1 MIKLRNF
8 FKSFGPKN
16 VLRSL
21 DLDVDSGE
29 IVTIRGKNGSG
40 KTTFLKALSTLEKPD
55 DYDLAEID
63 GFDLVRNSEEVRA
76 RVGFLSHNPPYYPE
90 LTGLENLDFWLDLHP
105 GNYDSNYSG
114 ELLAQVGLIMFKD
127 DMAGNY
133 SRGMIQRL
141 GFAISIAHSPTT
153 LLLDEPLTGLDDDGS
168 QIIEDHLLRLKDNG
182 CSILLSSH
190 DEISFADR
198 VLELEDGALK

>member
-21 DLDVDSGE
+21 DVDVDSGE
-29 IVTIRGKNGSG
+29 ILTIRGKNGSG
-40 KTTFLKALSTLEKPD
+40 KTTLLKALSTLEKPD

-63 GFDLVRNSEEVRA
+63 GFDLVSNSEEIRS
-76 RVGFLSHNPPYYPE
+76 RVGFLSHNPPFYPE

-105 GNYDSNYSG
+105 GDYSSDYSS
-114 ELLAQVGLIMFKD
+114 EMLAQVGLIMFKD

-133 SRGMIQRL
+133 SRGMTQRL
-141 GFAISIAHSPTT
+141 GFAIAIAHSPTT
-153 LLLDEPLTGLDDDGS
+153 LLLDEPFTGLDDEGS
-168 QIIEDHLLRLKDNG
+168 QIIEDHLIRLKGNG

-190 DEISFADR
+190 EDISFTDR
-198 VLELEDGALK
+198 TLELDSGELK

>member
-21 DLDVDSGE
+21 DLDVAAGE
-29 IVTIRGKNGSG
+29 IVTIKGKNGSG
-40 KTTFLKALSTLEKPD
+40 KTTLLKALSTLEKPD

-63 GFDLVRNSEEVRA
+63 GFDLVSNSEEVRA
-76 RVGFLSHNPPYYPE
+76 RVGFLSHNPPFYPE

-114 ELLAQVGLIMFKD
+114 EVLAQVGLIMFKD

-141 GFAISIAHSPTT
+141 GFAIAIAHSPTT
-153 LLLDEPLTGLDDDGS
+153 LLLDEPFTGLDDDGS
-168 QIIEDHLLRLKDNG
+168 QIIEDHLLRLKENG

-190 DEISFADR
+190 DDISFTDR
-198 VLELEDGALK
+198 VLELEEGALK

>member
-21 DLDVDSGE
+21 DLDVESGE

-40 KTTFLKALSTLEKPD
+40 KTTLLKALSTLEKPD

-141 GFAISIAHSPTT
+141 GFAIAIAHSPTT

-190 DEISFADR
+190 DEILFADR

>member
-40 KTTFLKALSTLEKPD
+40 KTTLLKALSTLEKPD

-105 GNYDSNYSG
+105 GNYVSNYSG

-141 GFAISIAHSPTT
+141 GFAIAIAHSPTT

>member
-1 MIKLRNF
+1 MIRLRNF

-29 IVTIRGKNGSG
+29 IVTIKGKNGSG
-40 KTTFLKALSTLEKPD
+40 KTTLLKVLSTLEKPD

-63 GFDLVRNSEEVRA
+63 EFDLVSNSEEIRS
-76 RVGFLSHNPPYYPE
+76 RVGFLSHNPPFYPE

-105 GNYDSNYSG
+105 TYYASDYAS
-114 ELLAQVGLIMFKD
+114 EMLAKVGLIMFKD

-141 GFAISIAHSPTT
+141 GFAIAISHSPTT
-153 LLLDEPLTGLDDDGS
+153 LLLDEPFTGLDDEGS
-168 QIIEDHLLRLKDNG
+168 QIIEEHLLRLKEND

-190 DEISFADR
+190 EDISFTDR
-198 VLELEDGALK
+198 SLELEEGALK

>member
-21 DLDVDSGE
+21 DLDVESGE

-40 KTTFLKALSTLEKPD
+40 KTTLLKALSTLEKPD

-127 DMAGNY
+127 DMAGKY

-141 GFAISIAHSPTT
+141 GFAIAIAHSPTT
-153 LLLDEPLTGLDDDGS
+153 LLLDEPLTGLDEDGS

>member
-1 MIKLRNF
+1 
-8 FKSFGPKN
+8 
-16 VLRSL
+16 
-21 DLDVDSGE
+21 
-29 IVTIRGKNGSG
+29 
-40 KTTFLKALSTLEKPD
+40 
-55 DYDLAEID
+55 
-63 GFDLVRNSEEVRA
+63 
-76 RVGFLSHNPPYYPE
+76 
-90 LTGLENLDFWLDLHP
+90 
-105 GNYDSNYSG
+105 
-114 ELLAQVGLIMFKD
+114 MFKD

-141 GFAISIAHSPTT
+141 GFAIAIAHSPTT

-168 QIIEDHLLRLKDNG
+168 QILEDHLLRLKDNG

>member
-21 DLDVDSGE
+21 DLDVESGE

-40 KTTFLKALSTLEKPD
+40 KTTLLKALSTLEKPD

-63 GFDLVRNSEEVRA
+63 GFDLVRTSEEVRA

-141 GFAISIAHSPTT
+141 GFAIAIAHSPTT

-168 QIIEDHLLRLKDNG
+168 QILEDHLLRLKDNG

>member
-21 DLDVDSGE
+21 DLDVESGE

-40 KTTFLKALSTLEKPD
+40 KTTLLKALSSLEKPD
-55 DYDLAEID
+55 DYDLAETD

-90 LTGLENLDFWLDLHP
+90 LTGLENLYFWLDLHP

-133 SRGMIQRL
+133 SRGMIQML
-141 GFAISIAHSPTT
+141 GFAIAIAHSPTT

>member
-21 DLDVDSGE
+21 DLDVAAGE
-29 IVTIRGKNGSG
+29 IVTIKGKNGSG
-40 KTTFLKALSTLEKPD
+40 KTTLLKALSTLEKPD

-63 GFDLVRNSEEVRA
+63 GFDLVSNSEEVRA
-76 RVGFLSHNPPYYPE
+76 RVGFLSHNPPFYPE

-114 ELLAQVGLIMFKD
+114 EMLAQVGLIMFKD

-141 GFAISIAHSPTT
+141 GFAIAIAHSPTT
-153 LLLDEPLTGLDDDGS
+153 LLLDEPFTGLDDEGS
-168 QIIEDHLLRLKDNG
+168 GIIEQHLLRLKEDG

-190 DEISFADR
+190 DDISFADR
-198 VLELEDGALK
+198 TLELDQGALK

>member
-8 FKSFGPKN
+8 FKSIGPKN

-21 DLDVDSGE
+21 DLDVESGE

-40 KTTFLKALSTLEKPD
+40 KTTLLKALSTLEKPD

-141 GFAISIAHSPTT
+141 GFAIAIAHSPTT

>member
-1 MIKLRNF
+1 MIRLQNF

-40 KTTFLKALSTLEKPD
+40 KTTLLKALSTLEKPD

-63 GFDLVRNSEEVRA
+63 GFDLVSNSEEVRA
-76 RVGFLSHNPPYYPE
+76 RVGFLSHNPPFYPE

-114 ELLAQVGLIMFKD
+114 EVLAQVGLIMFKD

-141 GFAISIAHSPTT
+141 GFAIAIAHSPTT
-153 LLLDEPLTGLDDDGS
+153 LLLDEPFTGLDDDGS
-168 QIIEDHLLRLKDNG
+168 QIIEDHLLRLKENG

-190 DEISFADR
+190 DDISFTDR
-198 VLELEDGALK
+198 ALELDEGALK

>member
-21 DLDVDSGE
+21 DLDVASGE
-29 IVTIRGKNGSG
+29 IVTIKGKNGSG
-40 KTTFLKALSTLEKPD
+40 KTTLLKALSTLERPD

-63 GFDLVRNSEEVRA
+63 GFDLISNSEEVRS
-76 RVGFLSHNPPYYPE
+76 RVGFLSHNPPFYPE

-105 GNYDSNYSG
+105 GNYDYNYSG
-114 ELLAQVGLIMFKD
+114 EMLAQVGLIMFKD

-141 GFAISIAHSPTT
+141 GFAIAIAHSPTT
-153 LLLDEPLTGLDDDGS
+153 LLLDEPFTGLDDDGS
-168 QIIEDHLLRLKDNG
+168 QIIEDHLLRLKENG

-190 DEISFADR
+190 DDISFTNRA
-198 VLELEDGALK
+198 LELDEGALK

>member
-21 DLDVDSGE
+21 DLDVESGE

-40 KTTFLKALSTLEKPD
+40 KTTLLKALSTLEKPD

-114 ELLAQVGLIMFKD
+114 ELLAQVGLVMFKD
-127 DMAGNY
+127 DMSGNY

-141 GFAISIAHSPTT
+141 GFAIAIAHSPTT
-153 LLLDEPLTGLDDDGS
+153 LLLDEPLTGLDDDGN
-168 QIIEDHLLRLKDNG
+168 QILEDHLLRLKDNG

-190 DEISFADR
+190 DEISFADK

>member
-21 DLDVDSGE
+21 DLDVESGE

-40 KTTFLKALSTLEKPD
+40 KTTLLKALSTLEKPD

-141 GFAISIAHSPTT
+141 GFAIAIAHSPTT

-182 CSILLSSH
+182 CSTLLSSH

-198 VLELEDGALK
+198 ALELEDGALK

>member
-21 DLDVDSGE
+21 DLDVESGK

-40 KTTFLKALSTLEKPD
+40 KTTLLKALSTLEKPD

-141 GFAISIAHSPTT
+141 GFAIAIAHSPTT

>member
-21 DLDVDSGE
+21 DLDVASGE
-29 IVTIRGKNGSG
+29 IVTIKGKNGSG
-40 KTTFLKALSTLEKPD
+40 KTTLLKALSTLERPD

-63 GFDLVRNSEEVRA
+63 GFDLVSNSEEVRA
-76 RVGFLSHNPPYYPE
+76 RVGFLSHNPPFYPE

-114 ELLAQVGLIMFKD
+114 EVLAQVGLIMFKD

-141 GFAISIAHSPTT
+141 GFAIAIAHSPTT
-153 LLLDEPLTGLDDDGS
+153 LLLDEPFTGLDDDGS
-168 QIIEDHLLRLKDNG
+168 QIIEDHLLRLKENG

-190 DEISFADR
+190 DDISFTDR
-198 VLELEDGALK
+198 ALELEEGALK

>member
-21 DLDVDSGE
+21 DLDVESGE

-40 KTTFLKALSTLEKPD
+40 KTTLLKALSTLEKPD

-141 GFAISIAHSPTT
+141 GFAIAIAHSPTT

-198 VLELEDGALK
+198 VLELQDGALK

>member
-29 IVTIRGKNGSG
+29 IVTIKGKNGSG
-40 KTTFLKALSTLEKPD
+40 KTTLLKALSTLERPD

-63 GFDLVRNSEEVRA
+63 GFDLISNSEEVRS
-76 RVGFLSHNPPYYPE
+76 RVGFLSHNPPFYPE
-90 LTGLENLDFWLDLHP
+90 LTGIENLDFWLDLHP
-105 GNYDSNYSG
+105 GNYGSNYSG
-114 ELLAQVGLIMFKD
+114 EMLAQVGLIMFKD

-141 GFAISIAHSPTT
+141 GFAIAIAHSPTT
-153 LLLDEPLTGLDDDGS
+153 LLLDEPFTGLDDDGS

-190 DEISFADR
+190 DDISFTDR
-198 VLELEDGALK
+198 ALELEEGVLK

>member
-21 DLDVDSGE
+21 DVDVDSGE
-29 IVTIRGKNGSG
+29 ILTIRGKNGSG
-40 KTTFLKALSTLEKPD
+40 KTTLLRALSTLEKPD

-63 GFDLVRNSEEVRA
+63 GFDLVSNSEEIRS
-76 RVGFLSHNPPYYPE
+76 RVGFLSHNPPFYPE

-105 GNYDSNYSG
+105 GDYSSDYSS
-114 ELLAQVGLIMFKD
+114 EMLAQVGLIMFKD

-133 SRGMIQRL
+133 SRGMTQRL
-141 GFAISIAHSPTT
+141 GFAIAIAHSPTT
-153 LLLDEPLTGLDDDGS
+153 LLLDEPFTGLDDEGS
-168 QIIEDHLLRLKDNG
+168 QIIEDHLIRLKGNG
-182 CSILLSSH
+182 CSVLLSSH
-190 DEISFADR
+190 EDISFTDR
-198 VLELEDGALK
+198 TLELDSGELK

>member
-21 DLDVDSGE
+21 DLDVESGE

-40 KTTFLKALSTLEKPD
+40 KTTLLKALSTLEKPD

-141 GFAISIAHSPTT
+141 GFAIAIAHSPTT
-153 LLLDEPLTGLDDDGS
+153 LLLDEPLTGLDGDGS

>member
-21 DLDVDSGE
+21 DLDVESGE

-40 KTTFLKALSTLEKPD
+40 KTTLLKALSTLEKPD

-190 DEISFADR
+190 DDISFADR

>member
-21 DLDVDSGE
+21 DLDVESGE

-40 KTTFLKALSTLEKPD
+40 KTTLLKALSTLEKPD

-141 GFAISIAHSPTT
+141 GFAIAIAHSPTT

-198 VLELEDGALK
+198 ALELEDGALK

>member
-21 DLDVDSGE
+21 DLDIDSGE
-29 IVTIRGKNGSG
+29 IVVIKGKNGSG
-40 KTTFLKALSTLEKPD
+40 KTTLLKALSTLEKPD

-63 GFDLVRNSEEVRA
+63 EFDLVSNSEEIRS
-76 RVGFLSHNPPYYPE
+76 RVGFLSHNPPFYPE
-90 LTGLENLDFWLDLHP
+90 LSGLENLDFWLDLHP
-105 GNYDSNYSG
+105 AEYGLDYAS
-114 ELLAQVGLIMFKD
+114 EMLAKVGLIMFKD

-141 GFAISIAHSPTT
+141 GFAIAIAHLPTT
-153 LLLDEPLTGLDDDGS
+153 LLLDEPFTGLDDEGS
-168 QIIEDHLLRLKDNG
+168 EIIEQHLLRLKEDG

-190 DEISFADR
+190 DDISFADR
-198 VLELEDGALK
+198 TLELDQGALK

>member
-21 DLDVDSGE
+21 DLDVASGE
-29 IVTIRGKNGSG
+29 IVTIKGKNGSG
-40 KTTFLKALSTLEKPD
+40 KTTLLKALSTLERPD

-63 GFDLVRNSEEVRA
+63 GFDLISNSEEVRS
-76 RVGFLSHNPPYYPE
+76 RVGFLSHNPPFYPE

-114 ELLAQVGLIMFKD
+114 EMLAQVGLIMFKD

-141 GFAISIAHSPTT
+141 GFAIAIAHSPTT
-153 LLLDEPLTGLDDDGS
+153 LLLDEPFTGLDDDGS

-190 DEISFADR
+190 DDILFTDR
-198 VLELEDGALK
+198 TLELEEGVLK

>member
-21 DLDVDSGE
+21 DLDIDLGE
-29 IVTIRGKNGSG
+29 IITIKGKNGSG
-40 KTTFLKALSTLEKPD
+40 KTTLLKVLSTLEKPD
-55 DYDLAEID
+55 DYDLAEVD
-63 GFDLVRNSEEVRA
+63 GFDLVSSSEEVRS
-76 RVGFLSHNPPYYPE
+76 RIGFLSHNPPFYPE

-105 GNYDSNYSG
+105 ADYSSDYG
-114 ELLAQVGLIMFKD
+114 SEMLAKVGLSMFKD

-141 GFAISIAHSPTT
+141 GFAIAISHSPTT
-153 LLLDEPLTGLDDDGS
+153 LLLDEPFTGLDDEGS
-168 QIIEDHLLRLKDNG
+168 QIIEEHLLRMKEND

-190 DEISFADR
+190 DDISFADKT
-198 VLELEDGALK
+198 LELGRGALQ

>member
-21 DLDVDSGE
+21 DLDVESGE

-40 KTTFLKALSTLEKPD
+40 KTTLLKALSTLEKPD

-127 DMAGNY
+127 DMSGNY

-141 GFAISIAHSPTT
+141 GFAIAIAHSPTT

>member
-21 DLDVDSGE
+21 DLDVESGE

-40 KTTFLKALSTLEKPD
+40 KTTLLKALSTLEKPD

-141 GFAISIAHSPTT
+141 GFAIAIAHSPTT

-168 QIIEDHLLRLKDNG
+168 QILEDHLLRLKDNS

>member
-1 MIKLRNF
+1 MIRLRNF

-29 IVTIRGKNGSG
+29 IVTIKGKNGSG
-40 KTTFLKALSTLEKPD
+40 KTTLLKALSTLEKPD

-63 GFDLVRNSEEVRA
+63 GFDLVSNSEEIRS
-76 RVGFLSHNPPYYPE
+76 RVGFLSHNPPFYPE
-90 LTGLENLDFWLDLHP
+90 LTGLENLNFWLDLHP
-105 GNYDSNYSG
+105 AENNSDYAS
-114 ELLAQVGLIMFKD
+114 EMLAKVGLIMFQD

-133 SRGMIQRL
+133 SRGMIQKL
-141 GFAISIAHSPTT
+141 GFAIAIAHSPTT
-153 LLLDEPLTGLDDDGS
+153 LLLDEPFTGLDDEGS
-168 QIIEDHLLRLKDNG
+168 KIIEEHLIRLKEND

-190 DEISFADR
+190 DDISFADR
-198 VLELEDGALK
+198 SLELDQGALQ

>member
-8 FKSFGPKN
+8 FKSFGLKN

-21 DLDVDSGE
+21 DLDLDSGE
-29 IVTIRGKNGSG
+29 ILSIRGKNGSG
-40 KTTFLKALSTLEKPD
+40 KTTLLKVLSTLEKPD
-55 DYDLAEID
+55 DYDLAEVD
-63 GFDLVRNSEEVRA
+63 GFDLVSDSEEIRS
-76 RVGFLSHNPPYYPE
+76 RMGFLSHNPPFYPE

-105 GNYDSNYSG
+105 VDYASDYSS
-114 ELLAQVGLIMFKD
+114 EILAQVGLIMFKN

-141 GFAISIAHSPTT
+141 GFAIAIAHSPTT
-153 LLLDEPLTGLDDDGS
+153 LLLDEPFTGLDGEGTE
-168 QIIEDHLLRLKDNG
+168 IIEQHLLRLKEDG

-190 DEISFADR
+190 DDISFADR
-198 VLELEDGALK
+198 NLELDQGALK

>member
-1 MIKLRNF
+1 MIRLRNF

-21 DLDVDSGE
+21 DLDIDSGE
-29 IVTIRGKNGSG
+29 IITIKGKNGSG
-40 KTTFLKALSTLEKPD
+40 KTTLLKVLSTLEKPD
-55 DYDLAEID
+55 DYDLAEVD
-63 GFDLVRNSEEVRA
+63 GFDLVSNSEEIRS
-76 RVGFLSHNPPYYPE
+76 RVGFLSHNPPFYPE

-105 GNYDSNYSG
+105 SDYASDYGS
-114 ELLAQVGLIMFKD
+114 EMLAKVGLIMFKD

-141 GFAISIAHSPTT
+141 GFAIAISHSPTT
-153 LLLDEPLTGLDDDGS
+153 LLLDEPFTGLDDDGS
-168 QIIEDHLLRLKDNG
+168 QIIEEHLLRMKEND

-190 DEISFADR
+190 DDISFADQT
-198 VLELEDGALK
+198 LELDRGALQ

>member
-1 MIKLRNF
+1 MIRLRNF

-29 IVTIRGKNGSG
+29 IVTIKGKNGSG
-40 KTTFLKALSTLEKPD
+40 KTTLLKALSTLEKPD

-63 GFDLVRNSEEVRA
+63 GFDLVSNSEEIRS
-76 RVGFLSHNPPYYPE
+76 RVGFLSHNPPFYPE
-90 LTGLENLDFWLDLHP
+90 LTGLENLNFWLDLHP
-105 GNYDSNYSG
+105 AENNSDYAS
-114 ELLAQVGLIMFKD
+114 EMLAKVGLIMFQD

-141 GFAISIAHSPTT
+141 GFAIALAHSPTT
-153 LLLDEPLTGLDDDGS
+153 LLLDEPFTGLDDEGS
-168 QIIEDHLLRLKDNG
+168 KIIEEHLIRLKEND

-190 DEISFADR
+190 DDISFADR
-198 VLELEDGALK
+198 SLELDQGALQ

>member
-21 DLDVDSGE
+21 DLDVESGE

-40 KTTFLKALSTLEKPD
+40 KTTLLKALSTLEKPD

-63 GFDLVRNSEEVRA
+63 GFDLVRTSEEVRA

-105 GNYDSNYSG
+105 GNFDSNYSG

-141 GFAISIAHSPTT
+141 GFAIAIAHSPTT

-168 QIIEDHLLRLKDNG
+168 QILEDHLLRLKDNG

>member
-21 DLDVDSGE
+21 DLDVESGE

-40 KTTFLKALSTLEKPD
+40 KTTLLKALSTLEKPD

-76 RVGFLSHNPPYYPE
+76 RVGILSHNPPYYPE

-141 GFAISIAHSPTT
+141 GFAIAIAHSPTT
-153 LLLDEPLTGLDDDGS
+153 LLLDEPLTGLDEDGS